1 MKKMLKI
8 IAMLLV
14 IATVVFAAGCA
25 EKEEAKNT
33 SEPTVAGEHTSEEVD
48 AAVVEPGNE
57 TVELEAENATEL
69 GNETVELEAENA
81 TEPGN
86 ETVKL
91 ESENL
96 KAEDLEAE
104 VATDVPVEEELTVTD
119 KEE

>member
-1 MKKMLKI
+1 MLKI

-57 TVELEAENATEL
+57 TVELEAENATEPAKVA
-69 GNETVELEAENA
+69 GEAEA
-81 TEPGN
+81 EELEPGN
-86 ETVKL
+86 VTELAKATGEPEAET
-91 ESENL
+91 
-96 KAEDLEAE
+96 LEAE
-104 VATDVPVEEELTVTD
+104 VATDVPEEANLTD
-119 KEE
+119 EEK